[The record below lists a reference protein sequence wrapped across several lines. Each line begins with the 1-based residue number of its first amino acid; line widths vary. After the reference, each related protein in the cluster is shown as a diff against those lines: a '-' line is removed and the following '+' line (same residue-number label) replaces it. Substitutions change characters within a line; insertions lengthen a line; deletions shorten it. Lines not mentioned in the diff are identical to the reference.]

1 MTSASVSTA
10 RRIGVLVA
18 CSAVLT
24 GASPIVVRHDV
35 APERFRDM
43 AAAREWPVGQIRARD
58 ASGLLVAEGTLIA
71 DRWVL
76 TAAHVVDD
84 TFESVVVRIDGREI
98 TAIAF
103 HVHPEWSGVFEDLH
117 DLALIELAEPVK
129 GFVPCRP
136 CLEDAGVGDE
146 ILIVGRGMS
155 GTGLTGP
162 QTDDGV
168 LRMATNR
175 ITEVG
180 PLHLA
185 FEFDSPGSPGVTELE
200 GVSGP
205 GDSGGPAFVETAK
218 GLCLVGVSS
227 AQDSEPSGGEEGMY
241 GVIEYYTRVAAF
253 RPWIESIVGG
263 K

>member
-1 MTSASVSTA
+1 MTSASAPNV

-71 DRWVL
+71 ERWIL

-84 TFESVVVRIDGREI
+84 EFESVVVRIDGREVA
-98 TAIAF
+98 AIAF
-103 HVHPEWSGVFEDLH
+103 HIHPEWSGVFEELH

-129 GFVPCRP
+129 GIVPCRP
-136 CLEDAGVGDE
+136 CIEDASVGEE
-146 ILIVGRGMS
+146 IVIVGRGMS

-162 QTDDGV
+162 EEDDGI
-168 LRMATNR
+168 LRLATNR
-175 ITEVG
+175 VTEVG

-185 FEFDSPGSPGVTELE
+185 FEFDPPGSPGVTELE

-205 GDSGGPAFVETAK
+205 GDSGGPAFIETPA

-227 AQDSEPSGGEEGMY
+227 AQDSEPSGGEEGRY
-241 GVIEYYTRVAAF
+241 GVVEYYTRVAAF
-253 RPWIESIVGG
+253 TPWIESIVGNE
-263 K
+263 